1 MGIIPAIIAVA
12 VIKIARKRLL
22 PPSTAA
28 AATLAPPRRADSA
41 NVTSKIAFATEIPM
55 AMIAPMKDCTFS
67 VVPVISSMSNTP
79 QMTAGTADTT
89 ASVNRKD

>member
-1 MGIIPAIIAVA
+1 MTARPSGAVCPRSPDASAMGIIPAIIAVA

-28 AATLAPPRRADSA
+28 SVTFAPSRRADSA

-55 AMIAPMKDCTFS
+55 AMIAPMKD
-67 VVPVISSMSNTP
+67 
-79 QMTAGTADTT
+79 
-89 ASVNRKD
+89 